1 MFDGRHPF
9 YGGPSIDSI
18 KRAVCRYFHGVSK
31 LDLESSRRTAG
42 VVRPRQVAMWLCK
55 DITKRSLPEI
65 ALQFGNRDHTT
76 VLHAIRKIDCL
87 REGDPQLQADLDAI
101 KASLAEREVQ
111 S

>member
-1 MFDGRHPF
+1 
-9 YGGPSIDSI
+9 
-18 KRAVCRYFHGVSK
+18 
-31 LDLESSRRTAG
+31 
-42 VVRPRQVAMWLCK
+42 MWLCK